1 MSGYKIIVDTTTSRS
16 EFNRAYKG
24 YLEKKGKIHCTYC
37 GYHKSE
43 NDDTKKWYGGYIYD
57 DMETCCG
64 KRKKINTRYPN
75 WKLVSKQSKQ
85 WMKTS
90 IKYKIKYYSGYTRI
104 SFDIIW

>member
-24 YLEKKGKIHCTYC
+24 FLEKKGLIHCTYC

-43 NDDTKKWYGGYIYD
+43 NSDTKWYGGYIYD

-64 KRKKINTRYPN
+64 KRINTRYPN
-75 WKLVSKQSKQ
+75 WKLVSKKPKQ
-85 WMKTS
+85 WMKKPTQ
-90 IKYKIKYYSGYTRI
+90 YRIKYYSGYTRI
-104 SFDIIW
+104 AFDINW